1 MGASVMPSR
10 ARNMRDRRD
19 WLVAQAIRALLW
31 LAQRLR
37 YPVRVRWLGWLVGR
51 AIGPVSGFHAR
62 IRANLAL
69 VCPGMD
75 RVEVRRITREVPV
88 NAVRT
93 LLELHS
99 GAEFRAVAAAARV
112 RGAEHLAA
120 VEAAHA
126 AGRPVILVS
135 GHFGNYDVPRAALA
149 ARGIAVGGLYRPLK
163 NRFYN
168 AIYAETIATIS
179 GPVFPRGRRGLAE
192 MVKFLR
198 GGGVVGLLIDQRMA
212 HGAPLQFFGRTAWTA
227 LSAAEMAVKY
237 DALILPMYGRRLPD
251 GVSFELVAEAPL
263 AHGDPVA
270 MTQALNDSLERM
282 VRADMGQWLWFH
294 RRWKDPHRR
303 EAPV

>member
-1 MGASVMPSR
+1 MTPHLRTA
-10 ARNMRDRRD
+10 RD
-19 WLVAQAIRALLW
+19 WIVALGVRGLLW
-31 LAQRLR
+31 LGERLPYR
-37 YPVRVRWLGWLVGR
+37 TRVRGLSWIGGR
-51 AIGPVSGFHAR
+51 VFAPLTDFPAR

-69 VCPGMD
+69 VCPDLTED
-75 RVEVRRITREVPV
+75 RIRAIQRRVPV

-93 LLELHS
+93 LVEIHS
-99 GAEFRAVAAAARV
+99 GPDFRATAAAAAV

-168 AIYAETIATIS
+168 ALYADKIARIS

-192 MVKFLR
+192 MVRFLR
-198 GGGVVGLLIDQRMA
+198 QGGVVGLLIDQRM
-212 HGAPLQFFGRTAWTA
+212 GNGVPLDFFGRPAWTA

-237 DALILPMYGRRLPD
+237 DALILPAYGRRVGD
-251 GVSFELVAEAPL
+251 GLDFELVLEAPL
-263 AHGDPVA
+263 EHGDPAA

-282 VRADMGQWLWFH
+282 VRADMDQWLWFH
-294 RRWKDPHRR
+294 RRWRDPHGG
-303 EAPV
+303 ADIDG